1 MSKKKPIL
9 GYLVMERCEEWE
21 QPLALERGASLPPG
35 GLLVWANRASEP
47 VALFETRALA
57 MAAVV
62 RTDHYR
68 LAYQSLR
75 HPEKRFCVVVPVEG
89 AA

>member
-21 QPLALERGASLPPG
+21 QPLALERGPSLPPG
-35 GLLVWANRASEP
+35 GLLVWANRVSEP

-57 MAAVV
+57 MEAVV

-89 AA
+89 AV

>member
-1 MSKKKPIL
+1 MSKKRPVI

-21 QPLALERGASLPPG
+21 QPLALERGPSLPPG
-35 GLLVWANRASEP
+35 GLLVWANRVSSS
-47 VALFETRALA
+47 VALFETRGE
-57 MAAVV
+57 AAAAIV
-62 RTDHYR
+62 RTEHYR